1 MYPYKLAIIDDNQAV
16 LDVLKL
22 TLEGEFESI
31 VTLSHP
37 SLFPSILN
45 EGKIDAVLLDMNFH
59 SPELDGAEGICWLKY
74 IKKRTNAPAVVMMT
88 AFGYINLAVTAL
100 QEGAEDFVTKPWD
113 NEELIKKI
121 LKAIRTNTSRQQE
134 KERIEEAGILKEE
147 RDTTRQMTLDEIKKK
162 HIIDILNEC
171 NGNLTEAA
179 KRLDINRQTL
189 YNQLK
194 KHGIIV

>member
-74 IKKRTNAPAVVMMT
+74 IKKHPNAPAVVMMT

>member
-1 MYPYKLAIIDDNQAV
+1 
-16 LDVLKL
+16 
-22 TLEGEFESI
+22 
-31 VTLSHP
+31 
-37 SLFPSILN
+37 
-45 EGKIDAVLLDMNFH
+45 
-59 SPELDGAEGICWLKY
+59 
-74 IKKRTNAPAVVMMT
+74 
-88 AFGYINLAVTAL
+88 LAVTAL